1 MHPKMFL
8 APITVICLVVGAC
21 SQPRPAGTAAPGAIL
36 PTGDSPEP
44 MAVQTT
50 GALVEFDAC
59 EDFLDYVVSHA
70 VDIVGPYGLDP
81 LVVWDR
87 FGGMERA
94 LAADEGATVTTQ
106 GSGSGV
112 PDFSGTNVQ
121 VAGVDEPDIV
131 KTDGERIVVLADAD
145 LIVVDVTGDEPV
157 EVGRMNVDDL
167 AVQGMLFTGD
177 TVLLFGSIW
186 HQQPIPFERA
196 LAGFAPAPASPT
208 VEIVEVDITAEP
220 KEVRTMT
227 IDGAFVSGRL
237 AGDSVRLVV
246 TSSPV
251 GFEWSYPT
259 GSGLRAEREAIEK
272 NQEIVRNS
280 TADNW
285 IPYYIV
291 TDVDG
296 DVVEEGVLFD
306 CERATHPR
314 EFSGLQMLSVVTID
328 PEGDL
333 DVVDATGVLATG
345 ETVYSSPQS
354 LYVATQNWQTWTWL
368 RTSEPSSAPD
378 GPTTEIHMFDVTD
391 PDVTSYVASGS
402 VDGYLMNQ
410 FAMDEHEGM
419 LRVATT
425 TSPSGWGVDSEAE
438 SRVTVLRPVL
448 NDLIRVGMV
457 DGLGETEQIYS
468 VRFLGDVAYV
478 VTFRQTDPLYTI
490 DLSDPRDPK
499 VMGELEM
506 PGYSAYLHPLQG
518 GLMLGVGQD
527 ATDTGQIQG
536 TQVSLFDV
544 TDLSHP
550 TRLDTF
556 TLDEGTSSQ
565 VEYNHHAFLYWD
577 GVAIIPV
584 QQYWWDEGKDET
596 FIGAIGL
603 RVDESGEIRHLGDL
617 VHPGGD
623 EPDRDW
629 RAQILRS
636 VAIGDSLFTVSTKG
650 IMRSDLESLDEIA
663 WMGF

>member
-1 MHPKMFL
+1 MRPKMFL
-8 APITVICLVVGAC
+8 ALIAVICLVVGAC
-21 SQPRPAGTAAPGAIL
+21 SQPRPAGTAAPDAIL

-44 MAVQTT
+44 MALHTT

-59 EDFLDYVVSHA
+59 EDFLDYVISHA

-94 LAADEGATVTTQ
+94 MAADEGATVTTQ

-167 AVQGMLFTGD
+167 AVQSMLLTGD

-186 HQQPIPFERA
+186 HQQPIPFERD
-196 LAGFAPAPASPT
+196 LAGLAPAPATPT

-259 GSGLRAEREAIEK
+259 GSGLRAERDAIEK

-291 TDVDG
+291 TDTDG

-328 PEGDL
+328 PGGDL

-345 ETVYSSPQS
+345 ETVYSSPRS

-368 RTSEPSSAPD
+368 RTSDASTAPD

-425 TSPSGWGVDSEAE
+425 TSPTGWGADSEAE
-438 SRVTVLRPVL
+438 SRVTVLRPIL

-499 VMGELEM
+499 VMGELEI

-536 TQVSLFDV
+536 TQVSLFDM
-544 TDLSHP
+544 TDLSNP

-556 TLDEGTSSQ
+556 TLDEGTSSE

-584 QQYWWDEGKDET
+584 QQYWWDEGKDKT

-603 RVDESGEIRHLGDL
+603 RVDESGKIRHLGDL

>member
-1 MHPKMFL
+1 
-8 APITVICLVVGAC
+8 
-21 SQPRPAGTAAPGAIL
+21 
-36 PTGDSPEP
+36 
-44 MAVQTT
+44 MALHTT

-59 EDFLDYVVSHA
+59 EDFLDYVISHA

-94 LAADEGATVTTQ
+94 MAADEGATVTTQ

-167 AVQGMLFTGD
+167 AVQSMLLTGD

-186 HQQPIPFERA
+186 HQQPIPFERD
-196 LAGFAPAPASPT
+196 LAGLAPAPATPT

-259 GSGLRAEREAIEK
+259 GSGLRAERDAIEK

-291 TDVDG
+291 TDTDG

-328 PEGDL
+328 PGGDL

-345 ETVYSSPQS
+345 ETVYSSPRS

-368 RTSEPSSAPD
+368 RTSDASTAPD

-425 TSPSGWGVDSEAE
+425 TSPTGWGADSEAE
-438 SRVTVLRPVL
+438 SRVTVLRPIL

-499 VMGELEM
+499 VMGELEI

-536 TQVSLFDV
+536 TQVSLFDM
-544 TDLSHP
+544 TDLSNP

-556 TLDEGTSSQ
+556 TLDEGTSSE